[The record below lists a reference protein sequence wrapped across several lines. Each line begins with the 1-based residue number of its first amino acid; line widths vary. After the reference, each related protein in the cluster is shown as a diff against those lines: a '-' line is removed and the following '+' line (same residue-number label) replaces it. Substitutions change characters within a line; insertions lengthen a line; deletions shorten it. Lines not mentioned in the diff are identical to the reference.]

1 MVHSINK
8 KATIWVAGF
17 IGPRLGQL
25 AIDWSG
31 NEKTRRSGFLKILAE
46 TVSVEPSYEKSVISI
61 PTPLSTPSGGLVQ
74 DRCRHYQ
81 NITFGLRLCRPL
93 FSL

>member
-1 MVHSINK
+1 MLYLLVTLFTPAKSLTIIIILSDINLAKPKLYTRACMVHSINK

-46 TVSVEPSYEKSVISI
+46 TVGFEPTIQV
-61 PTPLSTPSGGLVQ
+61 
-74 DRCRHYQ
+74 
-81 NITFGLRLCRPL
+81 
-93 FSL
+93 